1 MKNLLTEYFQFDDK
15 NIFDPQRTDSLNY
28 EEKQY
33 VLYLIIMLQEKR
45 CGTLKARTCSDDRK
59 QWVYLTKDEMGSPT
73 LQLNSLLMS
82 LIIDAQ
88 EKRDVATANVLGAY
102 LMVDVIIMCSQN

>member
-59 QWVYLTKDEMGSPT
+59 Q
-73 LQLNSLLMS
+73 
-82 LIIDAQ
+82 
-88 EKRDVATANVLGAY
+88 
-102 LMVDVIIMCSQN
+102 